1 MKQKLQIAR
10 NKRLQIRAKKNAI
23 YYIRMKRMYSGLFCN
38 SINNE
43 RDNGGQYLDNFL
55 FEFAK
60 IVRDNT
66 IDKCRGSLKKLKSE

>member
-1 MKQKLQIAR
+1 MRKIILNGRKVVFPEKPKQRI
-10 NKRLQIRAKKNAI
+10 
-23 YYIRMKRMYSGLFCN
+23 
-38 SINNE
+38 E

-66 IDKCRGSLKKLKSE
+66 IDKCRGSLKKLKSD

>member
-1 MKQKLQIAR
+1 MFMT
-10 NKRLQIRAKKNAI
+10 NNE
-23 YYIRMKRMYSGLFCN
+23 
-38 SINNE
+38 INNYLVKINAEPKQRIE
-43 RDNGGQYLDNFL
+43 RDNGGQYLDNLL

>member
-1 MKQKLQIAR
+1 MFMTT
-10 NKRLQIRAKKNAI
+10 NE
-23 YYIRMKRMYSGLFCN
+23 
-38 SINNE
+38 INNYLVKIKAEPKQRIE

-66 IDKCRGSLKKLKSE
+66 IDKCRGSLKKLKSD